1 MCKNQSN
8 SLLVLYWR
16 SLLGFVSDWRLMEMN
31 HCEVLLGSSADL
43 ILRVCS
49 WDSPQRHNYL
59 LQFPQIDC
67 RNIIELKYS
76 EVPLPRK
83 TWHDWSPGPKY
94 LDLNFIFLSQICSNE
109 VLQIKMFAQQKFSPL
124 YLNFQRRC

>member
-76 EVPLPRK
+76 EVPLSRK
-83 TWHDWSPGPKY
+83 TWHDWSHGPKY